1 MATISNP
8 VARFQYLVGRSDTFR
23 TLVGAT
29 TGDEA
34 AKLAAARAAA
44 HLLMIDWTSSAS
56 TLPCCVLDWGD
67 DRGYRRENKETYLPR
82 FDVVIVWYKAVTLG
96 SGADNI
102 ETQQYDFDDLV
113 NTIVQ
118 EMLDLGGTLD
128 HIWSTSN
135 DYLGHEILANESNV
149 RDRII
154 QIAWRFSGEQWGA
167 QSE

>member
-8 VARFQYLVGRSDTFR
+8 VARFQYLVARSDTFR

-29 TGDEA
+29 VGTET
-34 AKLAAARAAA
+34 AKLAAARAKA
-44 HLLMIDWTSSAS
+44 HLLMIDWTSASA

-67 DRGYRRENKETYLPR
+67 NRGYRRDNKETWLPR
-82 FDVVIVWYKAVTLG
+82 FDVIIVWYKVVTLG

-102 ETQQYDFDDLV
+102 ETQQYDFDALV
-113 NTIVQ
+113 STIVE

-128 HIWSTSN
+128 HIWSTDN
-135 DYLGHEILANESNV
+135 DYLGHQILANESDV
-149 RDRII
+149 RDRIVEI
-154 QIAWRFSGEQWGA
+154 GWRFSGEQWGA